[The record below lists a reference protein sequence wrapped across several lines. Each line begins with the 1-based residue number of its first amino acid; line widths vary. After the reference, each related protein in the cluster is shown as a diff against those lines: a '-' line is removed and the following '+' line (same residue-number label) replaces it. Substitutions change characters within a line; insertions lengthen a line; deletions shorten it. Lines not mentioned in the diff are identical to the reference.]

1 MLESFNLEEAVHFLQ
16 EIDDCPRS
24 VIKNRLS
31 DKCPTGILA
40 HDVYHL
46 VRE

>member
-1 MLESFNLEEAVHFLQ
+1 MLESFNPEEAVHFLQ

-24 VIKNRLS
+24 VIKDRLS
-31 DKCPTGILA
+31 DKCPTSLLA
-40 HDVYHL
+40 HDMYDL